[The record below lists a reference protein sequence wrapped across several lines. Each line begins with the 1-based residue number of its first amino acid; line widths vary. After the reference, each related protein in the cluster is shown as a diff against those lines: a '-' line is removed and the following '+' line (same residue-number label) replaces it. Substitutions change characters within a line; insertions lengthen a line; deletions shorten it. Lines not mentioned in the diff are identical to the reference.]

1 MNPPFTK
8 ERLHQ
13 LNKEYIKSEVTNY
26 IKDVTD
32 YMSQQII
39 NRAINTSKPCY
50 SGADITKLRNLVF
63 KFRDILEQSKRILLS
78 PKESYIPQIIVELQI
93 RFPDSTI
100 TVDPL
105 NTYVIVD
112 WN

>member
-1 MNPPFTK
+1 MNFPITK

-13 LNKEYIKSEVTNY
+13 LNKEHIQSEVTNY
-26 IKDVTD
+26 IKEVAD
-32 YMSQQII
+32 YMSQSII

-50 SGADITKLRNLVF
+50 SGADITKLRQLVF
-63 KFRDILEQSKRILLS
+63 KFRDVLGQSRRFLEE
-78 PKESYIPQIIVELQI
+78 PKESYIPQILAELRT

-112 WN
+112 WS